1 MRNATILIVE
11 DDAILAMNLRRM
23 IALMG
28 YTVAGSVATGEK
40 ALALLAKNSVDLVL
54 MDIELAGTMDGITT
68 AETIYST
75 LDIPIVFLTGFSQD
89 PYLKQAKIAAPY
101 GYLVKPVPE
110 RELAATLEM
119 ALHRHK
125 LDRELVIRNQQL
137 VLLQQELSGEIAQRK
152 QAEEELQKSH
162 NELEQKVLERTADLE
177 KTNATLAMML
187 DYARKTETDIQ
198 ERVVSNLRANI
209 LGIVDVLKKQQLA
222 KSTQDLVELLET
234 TTLNLAH
241 PIARNLESQL
251 LKLTAREIQLANF
264 IRLGKSTK
272 ELVELLNI
280 SKKTV
285 GTHRDNLRKKLG
297 LNNKKI
303 NLRTFLNSEF
313 AK

>member
-1 MRNATILIVE
+1 MRDATIFIVE
-11 DDAILAMNLRRM
+11 DDAILALNLRG
-23 IALMG
+23 IISHMG
-28 YTVAGSVATGEK
+28 YTVAGSCATGEK
-40 ALALLAKNSVDLVL
+40 AIAFLSKQSVDLVI
-54 MDIELAGTMDGITT
+54 MDIELAGTMNGIAA
-68 AETIYST
+68 AETIRT
-75 LDIPIVFLTGFSQD
+75 MRDVPIVFLTGFSQD
-89 PYLKQAKIAAPY
+89 PYLEQAKIAAPY
-101 GYLVKPVPE
+101 GYLVKPGPE

-125 LDRELVIRNQQL
+125 IDRELVSKNKQL
-137 VLLQQELSGEIAQRK
+137 ELFQQELSREMAQRK

-162 NELEQKVLERTADLE
+162 NALERKVRERTTDLE

-198 ERVVSNLRANI
+198 ERVVANLRSNI
-209 LGIVDVLKKQQLA
+209 LGIVDALKKQQLPKNA
-222 KSTQDLVELLET
+222 QDLIELLET
-234 TTLNLAH
+234 TSLNLAH
-241 PIARNLESQL
+241 PTAKNLESQL

-264 IRLGKSTK
+264 IRLGKSNK

-285 GTHRDNLRKKLG
+285 ESHRDNLRKKLG
-297 LNNKKI
+297 IQNKKI